1 MLRNEIDTLLTN
13 LLDSYPNVTD
23 INMTV
28 GKPFQVQTDEGLL
41 PVQINPPV
49 LQLTPFQTEVLAL
62 NLLQGNPAL
71 FIDLLKKGS
80 CECSYQVGTKARF
93 RVNVFRQRGHYTIVL
108 KKLSTQVPSIN
119 QLTLPKIFYKIP
131 EERKGLIL
139 IAGSM
144 GSGKS
149 TTMAAIVQHINETRM
164 EHILTLE
171 DPIEFE
177 YQPVKATFN
186 QRELGSDFFSM
197 EEGFHNAL
205 RQSPNVIVAGEIKDR
220 EAMDIAFTAAEN
232 YLVLST
238 YQSSSISL
246 AVGHIIGMFKKEEEE
261 EIRKRFA
268 ESFRWIVCQKLV
280 PKTKGGRIPI
290 FEILVQ
296 NFRTKDIVIQGE
308 SENKQF
314 YDVMAKGTLGM
325 QTFDQNLLALAK
337 AELITEETAK
347 NFCTRKTEVGLGLD
361 KIKVAKGLV
370 ASDLGILE
378 MVGHTPNPPQP
389 PKS

>member
-1 MLRNEIDTLLTN
+1 MLRNEIDTLLSN

-49 LQLTPFQTEVLAL
+49 LQLTPFQTEILAL

-71 FIDLLKKGS
+71 FVDLLKDGS
-80 CECSYQVGTKARF
+80 CECSYQVGSKARF
-93 RVNVFRQRGHYTIVL
+93 RVNVFRQRGHYSIVL
-108 KKLSTQVPSIN
+108 RKLSTQVPSIN
-119 QLTLPKIFYKIP
+119 QLTLPRIFYKIP
-131 EERKGLIL
+131 EEKKGMIL

-144 GSGKS
+144 GTGKS
-149 TTMAAIVQHINETRM
+149 TTLAAILQHINETRTD
-164 EHILTLE
+164 HILTLE

-177 YQPVKATFN
+177 YQSVKATFN
-186 QRELGSDFFSM
+186 QRELGSDFSTM
-197 EEGFHNAL
+197 EEGLHSAL
-205 RQSPNVIVAGEIKDR
+205 RQCPNVIMVGEIKTK
-220 EAMDIAFTAAEN
+220 EAMELAFTASEN

-238 YQSSSISL
+238 YQSSSISQ
-246 AVGHIIGMFKKEEEE
+246 AVSHIVGMFKKEEEE

-314 YDVMAKGTLGM
+314 YDTMAKGTLGM
-325 QTFDQNLLALAK
+325 QTFDQNLLALVK
-337 AELITEETAK
+337 AELITEDIAK
-347 NFCTRKTEVGLGLD
+347 SFCTRKTEVGLGID
-361 KIKVAKGLV
+361 KIKAAKGLV
-370 ASDLGILE
+370 ASDLGVLE
-378 MVGHTPNPPQP
+378 MDHHSQHP
-389 PKS
+389 PKT